1 MNKNSIT
8 DYLSCILFRLCAPI
22 IRVLPLRV
30 SLFLGA
36 RLGEL
41 IYYFDKRHKS
51 IAYANIKTAFK
62 ATLSS
67 SQINHL
73 TKDFYR
79 AFGENLV
86 EIFFI
91 PLINQEYFKKY
102 IKMEGLHYIEEGFRK
117 GKGVILL
124 AMHEGSWELSNI
136 ICANLGFP
144 FSMFI
149 RDQRHPRL
157 NRLLNSYRMQ
167 KGCKVIQR
175 GNQIRQ
181 LIQTLKNNEAIGM
194 TADQGGK
201 TGINVRFFG
210 KDASMP
216 SGAISLALKYG
227 ATIIPSFYAREN
239 GPYIKVILGEP
250 FEVKET
256 GDNDSDIRNNLQ
268 ELVGIFE
275 KHILK
280 YPKEYLWSY
289 KIWKYTKEKD
299 ILILGDGKTGHLR
312 QSESLAKIVSGC
324 LKERGI
330 NANIDTLQVKF
341 KNKFSRSAL
350 AFSSGL
356 SSKFHCQG
364 CLWCLKAFLDKGTYK
379 SLIELKPNIVISCG
393 SSIAPINYIIS
404 RENLAKSMVILRPS
418 ILSTKRFDLVIM
430 PRHDRPPKIK
440 KVVVTEGALNLIDK
454 EYLRSQ
460 AAALKP
466 QVKIQKDLV
475 LGLLLGGDTK
485 DFRLSTELLKPVIS
499 QIKLFLEKYDGEIL
513 ITTSRR
519 TNQAAENLLR
529 QEFKYYSRC
538 KLLIIANERNIPE
551 AVGGILGL
559 SRIAIVSPES
569 ISMISEAASSGDYI
583 IVFNSQI
590 NQRHNDFLDYM
601 FERKYVYLYE
611 PEKTLQLLERL
622 YKDRPAIKTLNDKTI
637 VKEAVRAV
645 L

>member
-1 MNKNSIT
+1 
-8 DYLSCILFRLCAPI
+8 
-22 IRVLPLRV
+22 LPLGL

-41 IYYFDKRHKS
+41 IYYFDKKHKS

-62 ATLSS
+62 GKLSPAE
-67 SQINHL
+67 INRL
-73 TKDFYR
+73 TKEFYR
-79 AFGENLV
+79 AFGENLI

-91 PLINQEYFKKY
+91 PLVNQEYFKKY
-102 IKMEGLHYIEEGFRK
+102 IKIEGLNNIEEGFRK

-136 ICANLGFP
+136 LCANQGFP
-144 FSMFI
+144 FTMFI
-149 RDQRHPRL
+149 RDQKYPRL
-157 NRLLNSYRMQ
+157 NNLLNFYRMQ

-175 GNQIRQ
+175 DNEIRQ
-181 LIQTLKNNEAIGM
+181 LIQILKNNEAIGM

-201 TGINVRFFG
+201 TGINVKFFA

-216 SGAISLALKYG
+216 SGAIKLALKYG
-227 ATIIPSFYAREN
+227 AAIIPSFYLREN

-250 FEVKET
+250 FGAKKT
-256 GDNDSDIRNNLQ
+256 GDKDSDIRNNLQ

-275 KHILK
+275 KHILEH
-280 YPKEYLWSY
+280 PKEYLWSY

-312 QSESLAKIVSGC
+312 QSESLAKIVSSC
-324 LKERGI
+324 LKDRGI
-330 NANIDTLQVKF
+330 NSNIDTLPIKF
-341 KNKFSRSAL
+341 KNRFSRSAL
-350 AFSSGL
+350 TFTSGL
-356 SSKFHCQG
+356 SGEYHCQG
-364 CLWCLKAFLDKGTYK
+364 CLWCLKAFLDKNTYQ
-379 SLIELKPNIVISCG
+379 SLIERKPDIVISCG

-404 RENLAKSMVILRPS
+404 RENLAKSMVVLRPS
-418 ILSTKRFDLVIM
+418 ILSTRRFDLVIM
-430 PRHDRPPKIK
+430 PRHDRPPKVK
-440 KVVVTEGALNLIDK
+440 KVVVTEGVLNLIDT
-454 EYLRSQ
+454 EYLESQ
-460 AAALKP
+460 AAGLTP

-485 DFRLSTELLKPVIS
+485 NFRLSTELLKPVIS

-519 TNQAAENLLR
+519 TKQEVENLIR
-529 QEFKYYSRC
+529 QEFKDYSRC
-538 KLLIIANERNIPE
+538 RLLIIANERNIPE

-559 SRIAIVSPES
+559 SKIVVVSPES
-569 ISMISEAASSGDYI
+569 ISMISEAASSADYI

-590 NQRHNDFLDYM
+590 NKRHNDFLDYAS
-601 FERKYVYLYE
+601 RNKYIYLCE
-611 PEKTLQLLERL
+611 PQETLSLLEKL
-622 YKDRPAIKTLNDKTI
+622 YKDRPAIKTLHDKTI
-637 VKEAVRAV
+637 VKEAVKAI

>member
-1 MNKNSIT
+1 
-8 DYLSCILFRLCAPI
+8 
-22 IRVLPLRV
+22 LPLGL
-30 SLFLGA
+30 SLFLGS

-41 IYYFDKRHKS
+41 IYYFDKKHKS

-62 ATLSS
+62 GKLSPAE
-67 SQINHL
+67 INRL
-73 TKDFYR
+73 TKEFYR
-79 AFGENLV
+79 AFGENLI

-91 PLINQEYFKKY
+91 PLVNQEYFKKY
-102 IKMEGLHYIEEGFRK
+102 IKMEGLNNIEEGFRK

-124 AMHEGSWELSNI
+124 AMHEGSWELYNI

-144 FSMFI
+144 FTMFI
-149 RDQRHPRL
+149 RDQKHPRL
-157 NRLLNSYRMQ
+157 NKLLNFYRMQ

-175 GNQIRQ
+175 DNETRQ
-181 LIQTLKNNEAIGM
+181 LIQILKNNEAIGM

-201 TGINVRFFG
+201 TGINVKFFG

-216 SGAISLALKYG
+216 SGAIKLALKYG
-227 ATIIPSFYAREN
+227 AAIIPSFYLRGN

-250 FEVKET
+250 FGVKKT
-256 GDNDSDIRNNLQ
+256 GDKDIDLRNNLQ

-312 QSESLAKIVSGC
+312 QSESLAKIVSSC
-324 LKERGI
+324 LKYRGI
-330 NANIDTLQVKF
+330 NANIDTLPIKF
-341 KNKFSRSAL
+341 KNRFSRSAL
-350 AFSSGL
+350 TFSSGL
-356 SSKFHCQG
+356 SGKYHCQG
-364 CLWCLKAFLDKGTYK
+364 CLWCLKAFLDKNTYK
-379 SLIELKPNIVISCG
+379 SLIERKPDIVISCG

-404 RENLAKSMVILRPS
+404 KENLAKSMVVLRPS

-430 PRHDRPPKIK
+430 PRHDRPPKVK
-440 KVVVTEGALNLIDK
+440 KVVVTEGVLNLIDE
-454 EYLRSQ
+454 EYLESQ
-460 AAALKP
+460 AAGLTP

-519 TNQAAENLLR
+519 TKQEVENLIR

-559 SRIAIVSPES
+559 SKIVVVSPES
-569 ISMISEAASSGDYI
+569 ISMISEAASSADYI

-590 NQRHNDFLDYM
+590 NKRHNDFLDYAS
-601 FERKYVYLYE
+601 RNKYIYLCE
-611 PEKTLQLLERL
+611 PQETLSVLEKL

-637 VKEAVRAV
+637 VKEAVKAI